1 MKAVVMAGGFGT
13 RLRPLTAEYPKP
25 MIPVVNK
32 PVLAH
37 ILNLLKHHHFSEVV
51 ITVQYLA
58 DQIQKYF
65 GDGSHLGMAI
75 RYVVEDQPLGTAG
88 SVRNAQQY
96 FTDEPFLV
104 MSGDLITDLDLSS
117 ILRFHQERRAL
128 ATLALT
134 YEADPSEYGTV
145 ATDRQEWVREYV
157 EKPDPEEAI
166 SQTVN
171 TGIYVLEPEVLAGI
185 APNVAYDFS
194 EDIFPQMLSQNTP
207 PLAYTAGGYWCD
219 MGTLEDYMQVT
230 ADVLAG
236 KVRHIDLGRRL
247 GREVWAGRNVEIA
260 SDAML
265 SGPIYL
271 GHHVKINPGASIYG
285 PTVIAD
291 QTVIGKEAHV
301 EQSIIGRACFLGE
314 SVKVQKCIIADQY
327 RLAPGV
333 VALKQV
339 MTREATQPW

>member
-58 DQIQKYF
+58 DQIQNYF
-65 GDGSHLGMAI
+65 GDGRHLGMAI
-75 RYVVEDQPLGTAG
+75 RYVVEDKPLGTAG
-88 SVRNAQQY
+88 SVKNAQQY
-96 FTDEPFLV
+96 LADEPFLV
-104 MSGDLITDLDLSS
+104 MSGDLITDFDLSS
-117 ILRFHQERRAL
+117 MLRFHRERRAL

-145 ATDRQEWVREYV
+145 ATDRQERIREYV
-157 EKPDPEEAI
+157 EKPDPEEVI
-166 SQTVN
+166 SRTVN
-171 TGIYVLEPEVLAGI
+171 TGIYMLEPEVLDDI

-194 EDIFPQMLSQNTP
+194 EDIFPQMLSQDTP
-207 PLAYTAGGYWCD
+207 PLGYTADGYWCD

-236 KVRHIDLGRRL
+236 KVRHIDLGQHL
-247 GREVWAGRNVEIA
+247 GNDLWAGRDVEIA
-260 SDAML
+260 PDATL

-271 GHHVKINPGASIYG
+271 GHRVKVNPGASIYG

-291 QTVIGKEAHV
+291 QTVIGKGAHV
-301 EQSIIGRACFLGE
+301 ERAIIGRACFLGE
-314 SVKVQKCIIADQY
+314 LVKVQKCIIADQY

-333 VALKQV
+333 AALKKV
-339 MTREATQPW
+339 MTGEATQPW